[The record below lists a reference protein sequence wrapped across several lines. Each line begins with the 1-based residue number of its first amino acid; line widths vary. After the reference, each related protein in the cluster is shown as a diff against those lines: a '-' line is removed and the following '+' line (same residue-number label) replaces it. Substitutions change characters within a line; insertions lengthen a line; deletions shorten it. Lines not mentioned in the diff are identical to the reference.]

1 MKSLL
6 LVTCACCFQ
15 MTLAYA
21 ASEKSAL
28 SGQVVDAGGNPLDG
42 ATVLVVPLSSES
54 SSSVCVTSDKEGK
67 FSVPLLPDGMYSV
80 EASRPGFLHLRY
92 YPVVI
97 NFPNETVLDFPLPV
111 GEITE
116 GGIQLEAMVSGT
128 LEDKGKPASGSRI
141 CLDKI
146 GSSLAEICTD
156 TNELGQYAVSV
167 RPGIYVVEVMRD
179 RKQALKRKIDLSKPG
194 MYRNV
199 LRLK

>member
-1 MKSLL
+1 MKTLL
-6 LVTCACCFQ
+6 LVTCACFQ
-15 MTLAYA
+15 ITLAYA
-21 ASEKSAL
+21 ASEKPAL

-42 ATVLVVPLSSES
+42 ATVWVVPLSSES
-54 SSSVCVTSDKEGK
+54 SAVRVTSDKEGK
-67 FSVPLLPDGMYSV
+67 FTVHLLPEGIYSV
-80 EASRPGFLHLRY
+80 EASRPGFLHVRY
-92 YPVVI
+92 YPVVV
-97 NFPNETVLDFPLPV
+97 NFPNETVLDFLLPV

-128 LEDKGKPASGSRI
+128 LEDKGKPASASRI

-167 RPGIYVVEVMRD
+167 HPGIYVVEVTRA
-179 RKQALKRKIDLSKPG
+179 RKQVLKRKIDLSKPG